1 MNDSHSSLFANI
13 CKENS
18 WKVLGNLSEDSA
30 SDRLEV
36 IDYDSLEEARAACT
50 ESFTDDDF
58 NDYIS
63 QIFTIFA
70 RAELTIIDHNS
81 DTTILANKLLRDYLT
96 DVHYNGF
103 TIWDDWRDDHTFLN
117 VVPCDSESDS
127 DSDSESD
134 CESDSESDN

>member
-1 MNDSHSSLFANI
+1 MNDSHSCLFANI

-30 SDRLEV
+30 SDQLEV
-36 IDYDSLEEARAACT
+36 IDYDSLEDAREACT

-70 RAELTIIDHNS
+70 RAELTIIDYNS
-81 DTTILANKLLRDYLT
+81 DTTILVNKLLRDYLT
-96 DVHYNGF
+96 EVSENGF
-103 TIWDDWRDDHTFLN
+103 TFWADWRDDHTFLN
-117 VVPCDSESDS
+117 VVACES
-127 DSDSESD
+127 DSDSES
-134 CESDSESDN
+134 ESDYDSDSDSDNDN